1 LAGEPLIFSTM
12 PQSIR
17 THILL
22 ADDDP
27 EDQELLKEAL
37 VQKEPDLDITSVWD
51 GREALSY
58 LESCPDNALPCLI
71 LLDYKMPVLNGA
83 EVLES
88 LGRNPR
94 LASIPKVVWSTSNQK
109 EYVDNCITKG
119 ASQFFTKPNS
129 QSELKVIADSLL
141 LLCHRGG

>member
-1 LAGEPLIFSTM
+1 MTE
-12 PQSIR
+12 SIR

-37 VQKEPDLDITSVWD
+37 AQKEPDLDITSVWD
-51 GREALSY
+51 GQEVLSY
-58 LESCPDNALPCLI
+58 LGSCPDNALPCLI

-88 LGRNPR
+88 LCRDPR
-94 LASIPKVVWSTSNQK
+94 LASIPKVVWSSSNQK
-109 EYVDNCITKG
+109 EYVDNCITNG
-119 ASQFFTKPNS
+119 ALQFFIKPNS
-129 QSELKVIADSLL
+129 QNELKKIADLL
-141 LLCHRGG
+141 LVLCHRS